1 MPQRSRRR
9 SPALVAAVAPG
20 ATFLPLLPAVPA
32 LAPVTRGASF
42 DRFVRNMLG
51 GMDCTPTMISENAP
65 VQAYT
70 AWRI

>member
-9 SPALVAAVAPG
+9 SPALIAAVAPA
-20 ATFLPLLPAVPA
+20 ATLLPLLPAVPA
-32 LAPVTRGASF
+32 PAPVTRGAGSGP
-42 DRFVRNMLG
+42 FVRNMLG
-51 GMDCTPTMISENAP
+51 GMDCTPAMISQNAP